1 MKKINLTGI
10 IIALIIAISVVS
22 TTIFL
27 VVTLLGND
35 KPDDSTQNNIPSDG
49 YVDPDGWT
57 DVD

>member
-27 VVTLLGND
+27 VVTLLGD
-35 KPDDSTQNNIPSDG
+35 KPDDATQNNLPSDG
-49 YVDPDGWT
+49 YMDPEGWT